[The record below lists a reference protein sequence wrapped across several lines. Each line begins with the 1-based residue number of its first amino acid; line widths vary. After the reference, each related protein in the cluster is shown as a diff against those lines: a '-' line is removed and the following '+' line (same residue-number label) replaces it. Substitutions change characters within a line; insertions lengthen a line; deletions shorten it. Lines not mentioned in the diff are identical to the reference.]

1 MIKLGTYL
9 NRYEGLS
16 FEERVRMI
24 KSVGFDFIA
33 FGMAYL
39 EENKPEDV
47 IDLCEKIDLPIDN
60 IHLTG
65 GKTTEIWAEG
75 EIGDKVVKRYC
86 REIRLCSQYG
96 IKKGVAHV
104 TWGHKEPDGVSE
116 VGLSRLEKIAQVAE
130 ECGFVLG
137 LENSVYPEYLYAS
150 MERLKNYK
158 SIGHTFDSGHRN
170 AFAPEHDFL
179 AAFGDRLC
187 VTHIQDNDG
196 RDDLHLFPMDGT
208 IDWNKVAGE
217 LAKTSFARERIC
229 AEVTNGINKELPD
242 MTADQIREYYSRLAV
257 MDTPHVKIEDGR
269 YAVYQDLNFE
279 GRLCRIYEAMKKL
292 GAMIEVNAK

>member
-16 FEERVRMI
+16 FEERVRGV
-24 KSVGFDFIA
+24 KRAGFDFIA

-39 EENKPEDV
+39 TEETPEKV
-47 IDLCEKIDLPIDN
+47 VDLCEKIDLPIDN

-65 GKTTEIWAEG
+65 GKTTLIWEEG

-86 REIRLCSQYG
+86 KEIRFCSEYG
-96 IKKGVAHV
+96 IKRGVAHV
-104 TWGHKEPDGVSE
+104 TWGHQAPGTKIEL
-116 VGLSRLEKIAQVAE
+116 GLSRLEKIAQVAE

-137 LENSVYPEYLYAS
+137 LENSVFPEYLYAS
-150 MERLKNYK
+150 MDYLKNYK

-179 AAFGDRLC
+179 AAFGDRLA

-208 IDWNKVAGE
+208 IDWGKVAGE
-217 LAKTSFARERIC
+217 LAKTELARDRIC
-229 AEVTNGINKELPD
+229 AEVTNGVSKELPD
-242 MTADQIREYYSRLAV
+242 MTAEQIYEYYSALAV
-257 MDTPHVKIEDGR
+257 MNTPHVKIEDGR
-269 YAVYQDLNFE
+269 FAVYQDLDYE
-279 GRLCRIYEAMKKL
+279 GRLGRVYDAMKKL
-292 GAMIEVNAK
+292 GGMIEEKAK

>member
-1 MIKLGTYL
+1 MVKLGTYL

-33 FGMAYL
+33 FGMTYL
-39 EENKPEDV
+39 TEETPEGV
-47 IDLCEKIDLPIDN
+47 VSLCEKIDLPIDN

-65 GKTTEIWAEG
+65 GKTTFIWEEG
-75 EIGDKVVKRYC
+75 DIGDKVVKRYC
-86 REIRLCSQYG
+86 KEIKLCSEYG
-96 IKKGVAHV
+96 IKRGVAHV
-104 TWGHKEPDGVSE
+104 TWGHKSPGAISE
-116 VGLSRLEKIAQVAE
+116 LGLSRLETIAKVAE

-150 MERLKNYK
+150 MERLKGYK

-179 AAFGDRLC
+179 AAFGDRLA

-217 LAKTSFARERIC
+217 LAKTELARDRIC
-229 AEVTNGINKELPD
+229 AEVSNGVCKELPD
-242 MTADQIREYYSRLAV
+242 MTAQQIYDHYSKLAV
-257 MDTPHVKIEDGR
+257 INTPHVKIEDGKFS
-269 YAVYQDLNFE
+269 VYEDLNFE
-279 GRLCRIYEAMKKL
+279 GRLGRIYEAMKKL
-292 GAMIEVNAK
+292 GGMIEEKAK